1 MEEGKHAGGG
11 GAQAGPR
18 RVQAG
23 ELGPRKGGLS
33 CGSGR
38 ACSQLWAGAG
48 LSCERQTRG
57 EQANTAVEGGRGSW
71 REDVAGGSQSS
82 Q

>member
-1 MEEGKHAGGG
+1 MEEVGEGVPRPGRAG
-11 GAQAGPR
+11 
-18 RVQAG
+18 VQVG

-57 EQANTAVEGGRGSW
+57 EHGS
-71 REDVAGGSQSS
+71 
-82 Q
+82 